1 MDIRF
6 KFSIH
11 PKKNFQKL
19 SILSLP
25 FLEVFLLNLNATFLV
40 INKCTNIQ

>member
-11 PKKNFQKL
+11 PKKNIKKL
-19 SILSLP
+19 SILALP
-25 FLEVFLLNLNATFLV
+25 FLEVFLLNLNATFLE
-40 INKCTNIQ
+40 INKCTNI

>member
-11 PKKNFQKL
+11 PKKNIKKL
-19 SILSLP
+19 SVLSFL
-25 FLEVFLLNLNATFLV
+25 FLELFLLNLNATFLV
-40 INKCTNIQ
+40 INKCTNI